1 MKIQKGTYNGKSVHY
16 LTRKSRWFADGCI
29 IPKYKPLI
37 RLLLLCMAISQ
48 LISFDYPYA
57 YACLYALWCHPDYVI
72 YVSFKDE
79 WDKRGITEHEYLHMM
94 VMENCIN
101 RPDMIK
107 YFWKSLDKLD
117 RSFVGHSQFT
127 KKVFTEDMVANIKI
141 DIDGIT
147 V

>member
-16 LTRKSRWFADGCI
+16 LTRKSRWFADGC
-29 IPKYKPLI
+29 LI
-37 RLLLLCMAISQ
+37 AKQKLLMRLLFLYMAILQ

-57 YACLYALWCHPDYVI
+57 YVCFYALWHRPDYVM

-94 VMENCIN
+94 VMEKCID
-101 RPDMIK
+101 RPDMVK
-107 YFWKSLDKLD
+107 YFWKNLDKLD
-117 RSFVGHSQFT
+117 RSFVGSTQLT
-127 KKVFTEDMVANIKI
+127 KKRFTEDMIANIKI